1 MPTET
6 ICIPVPVPEGEAVE
20 MEVTIG
26 GRTLLMQYRVENL
39 AWKPG
44 TTPDERIDQL
54 REFIQAYDDDWSLVQ
69 VGSPGPEAVPVT
81 FRRIGKDPAER
92 AEHDGRTGSSSG
104 D

>member
-20 MEVTIG
+20 MEVTVG
-26 GRTLLMQYRVENL
+26 GTKLLMQYRVEHL
-39 AWKPG
+39 AWRPG

-54 REFIQAYDDDWSLVQ
+54 RDFIQAYDDDWSLVQ
-69 VGSPGPEAVPVT
+69 VGSPGPDAVPVT
-81 FRRIGKDPAER
+81 FRRLGKKPAEK
-92 AEHDGRTGSSSG
+92 AERNRRTGPSPG